1 MALAAG
7 RRPGFGRGASLTAT
21 HIFGGAMNAEL
32 DALMHAWARWAVTR
46 AENGL
51 GFARVTKLGRM
62 IEEGPTG
69 AAIRSTAGSRP
80 IPAASTEEAIE
91 RAVNLLPDEL
101 RQVVL
106 AAYLG
111 RGTVKQKA
119 RDLNIPEARFFD
131 LRTHAHHFVA
141 GALAAAGVFRV
152 R

>member
-1 MALAAG
+1 
-7 RRPGFGRGASLTAT
+7 
-21 HIFGGAMNAEL
+21 MNAEL
-32 DALMHAWARWAVTR
+32 HELMHTWARWAVTR

-69 AAIRSTAGSRP
+69 AAIRGTAGGRP
-80 IPAASTEEAIE
+80 IPSASTEEAVE
-91 RAVNLLPDEL
+91 LAVNMLPDEL

-111 RGTVKQKA
+111 RGTVQQKA
-119 RDLNIPEARFFD
+119 QDLGILASRYHEQFKRSQYF
-131 LRTHAHHFVA
+131 LA
-141 GALAAAGVFRV
+141 GALSAAGVFRV

>member
-1 MALAAG
+1 
-7 RRPGFGRGASLTAT
+7 
-21 HIFGGAMNAEL
+21 MNAEL

-91 RAVNLLPDEL
+91 TAVNLLPDEL

-111 RGTVKQKA
+111 RGTVAQKSK
-119 RDLNIPEARFFD
+119 DLGILASRYHEQFKRSQYF
-131 LRTHAHHFVA
+131 LA
-141 GALAAAGVFRV
+141 GALSAAGLLRV